1 MNIYVGNL
9 SLEVTEDE
17 LRQVFKFFGEVIYV
31 TIMNDNYIGSGQHRE
46 YGYVQ
51 MASKSE
57 GQAAVIGLQEKI
69 LRGQVIKVVEAL
81 PLSDNGHANPFLS
94 KRGKYSNMKIRQR

>member
-9 SLEVTEDE
+9 SPEVTEDE
-17 LRQVFKFFGEVIYV
+17 LRQVFIIFGEVTSVI
-31 TIMNDNYIGSGQHRE
+31 TMNDKYIGSGQLRG

-57 GQAAVIGLQEKI
+57 GQAAVIGLQEES

-81 PLSDNGHANPFLS
+81 PLSDNGHNRPLHS
-94 KRGKYSNMKIRQR
+94 KKGRYLNSKIRQR